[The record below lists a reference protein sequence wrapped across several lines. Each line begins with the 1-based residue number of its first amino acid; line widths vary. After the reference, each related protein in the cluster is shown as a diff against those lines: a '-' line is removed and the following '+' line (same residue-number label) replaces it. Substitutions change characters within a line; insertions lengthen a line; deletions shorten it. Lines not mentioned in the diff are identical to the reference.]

1 MHAIAWRR
9 PVPSSLHSLHIPRH
23 PFVSGRDSNVE
34 WILLTDAR
42 PCPHGFPSH
51 FVGCVLELLGIVDEK
66 YFQGLLGEAKDLTN
80 LTAICFP
87 KMEAVEGTIFRCIPK
102 SVSRFTYSSSL
113 SLRQTWRHTV
123 RNPIGPDDLIAASRK
138 SSSMGAERYH
148 TCHCTMI

>member
-1 MHAIAWRR
+1 MW
-9 PVPSSLHSLHIPRH
+9 
-23 PFVSGRDSNVE
+23 SGFSYQ
-34 WILLTDAR
+34 T
-42 PCPHGFPSH
+42 PMPHGFPSH
-51 FVGCVLELLGIVDEK
+51 FVGCVLKLLGMVDEK
-66 YFQGLLGEAKDLTN
+66 YFQGLLGDAKDLTN
-80 LTAICFP
+80 ITAICFSE
-87 KMEAVEGTIFRCIPK
+87 KEETIFRCIPK

>member
-1 MHAIAWRR
+1 M
-9 PVPSSLHSLHIPRH
+9 
-23 PFVSGRDSNVE
+23 E
-34 WILLTDAR
+34 WILLPDTHA
-42 PCPHGFPSH
+42 PMGSPSH
-51 FVGCVLELLGIVDEK
+51 FVGCVLKPLGIVDEK
-66 YFQGLLGEAKDLTN
+66 YFQGLLGDAKDLTN
-80 LTAICFP
+80 ITAICFSE
-87 KMEAVEGTIFRCIPK
+87 KEETIFRCIPK

>member
-1 MHAIAWRR
+1 MEVTRSFFLAFLAFPKASMYLFPRGTRMWSG
-9 PVPSSLHSLHIPRH
+9 SSIR
-23 PFVSGRDSNVE
+23 
-34 WILLTDAR
+34 R
-42 PCPHGFPSH
+42 PCPMGSPSH
-51 FVGCVLELLGIVDEK
+51 FVGCVLKLLGIVDEK